1 MSKRDYYEVLGVDK
15 KATAEEIKKA
25 YRKKAIEYHPDKN
38 PDDKAAEEKFKEAGE
53 AYEVLSDEQKRATY
67 DQFGHE
73 GVNAGG
79 AGGFGAGG
87 FGAGGFGGF
96 EDIFDIFGS
105 FGGGFNT
112 GYSRG
117 GPRKGKD
124 IRVNLRINF
133 EEAVFGATKTVK
145 ISRNEKCVQCDGTG
159 AAKGSDRKTCTVC
172 GGSGRV
178 KNLQQTPFGTFQNVR
193 TCDVCH
199 GEGTIVE
206 TPCTTCRG
214 TGFERK
220 SKSLTINIPA
230 GVDNDTVL
238 PLRGEGEAGERN
250 GEAGDVYIFISVKP
264 HAYYTR
270 EGKDIF
276 LEMPITFAQA
286 ALGAE
291 ITVPTL
297 HGKVKLKI
305 PAGTQPGQKFR
316 LKGKGV
322 APLRGFGK
330 GDMYVT
336 VKLEVPKNL
345 NSTQKKALEEFQ
357 AVAGSEAHSEG
368 KLFWEKINK

>member
-1 MSKRDYYEVLGVDK
+1 MSKRDYYEVLGVGK
-15 KATAEEIKKA
+15 QATAEEIKKA
-25 YRKKAIEYHPDKN
+25 YRKKAIQYHPDKN
-38 PDDKAAEEKFKEAGE
+38 PGDEAAEEKFKEATE
-53 AYEVLSDEQKRATY
+53 AYEVLSDEQKRQTY
-67 DQFGHE
+67 DRFGHE
-73 GVNAGG
+73 GVNANG
-79 AGGFGAGG
+79 AGFGGG

-112 GYSRG
+112 GYGRS

-124 IRVNLRINF
+124 IRVNLRIGF
-133 EEAVFGATKTVK
+133 EEAVFGVSKTIK
-145 ISRNEKCVQCDGTG
+145 ITRNEKCSDCGGSG
-159 AAKGSDRKTCTVC
+159 AAKGSGRKTCTVC
-172 GGSGRV
+172 GGSGHV
-178 KNLQQTPFGTFQNVR
+178 KNLQQTPFGTIQNVR

-199 GEGTIVE
+199 GEGSIVE
-206 TPCTTCRG
+206 TPCPTCHG

-230 GVDNDTVL
+230 GVDDDTVL

-250 GEAGDVYIFISVKP
+250 GEPGDVYIFISVKP
-264 HAYYTR
+264 HEYYTR

-291 ITVPTL
+291 IAVPTL
-297 HGKVKLKI
+297 YGKVKLKI
-305 PAGTQPGQKFR
+305 AAGTQSGQKFR

-336 VKLEVPKNL
+336 VKVEVPKNL
-345 NSTQKKALEEFQ
+345 NAKQKEALEAFAE
-357 AVAGSEAHSEG
+357 VTGEEAHSEG
-368 KLFWEKINK
+368 KKFWEKVSK